1 MKIQFTLIV
10 IFLTVLSARS
20 QELILP
26 EDYPVFEV
34 TRTEGVSSGYIF
46 ITLQPTIDKTSWVIV
61 MDNFG
66 TPIFYRYYP
75 KVVSHMQLQP
85 SGYLNFTER
94 IGTSSNTTIL
104 DSAYNIMYRVPMQNG
119 FRNDRHDFIHAATG
133 EFILIGASPEE
144 MDMSSIVEGGNPAAN
159 VKWGMVQVQSAQKEV
174 LLDWNSSD
182 YFDIEDTY
190 VPLNTDDIDNVH
202 TNGLEL
208 DLDGNILLSSR
219 NMNEITKIDKITG
232 EVIWRWGGKKNQF
245 TFSSKADTFAYSHD
259 IRVLKNGNYTV
270 FDNGTTHDPT
280 FSRAIEYRLDTDN
293 MTATKV
299 WEFSGDPTVF
309 SAVKGSTQRLDN
321 GNTIIGYGSLS
332 MPGLREVTP
341 DGEIA
346 LQINYPLK
354 ATSPR
359 VAKYA
364 WKTTALTVNSDSVQF
379 GHWDGTNAVTRDIT
393 VKNNTASEMD
403 LSSYHLHSEAFT
415 ISGTPLPSS
424 LLSGQEL
431 SLTLSFSPDSIE
443 SAEVQ
448 DILTINSDIDSDT
461 LVQRIAVQVHL
472 SGTKDYLPSGIFSE
486 RIQGSI
492 EVYPNPASEQ
502 LSIRSSHP
510 ISGTLT
516 FYSMDGR
523 VVYSRAF
530 TESDQNFDVR
540 FLKKGLYLLE
550 LHDTTSNSS
559 YRRKIVKL

>member
-1 MKIQFTLIV
+1 MKIHFTLIV
-10 IFLTVLSARS
+10 IFLSILSARS

-34 TRTEGVSSGYIF
+34 TRTEEVSPGYIF
-46 ITLQPTIDKTSWVIV
+46 LTLQPTIQKTSWVIV

-94 IGTSSNTTIL
+94 IGTSSNTSIL

-119 FRNDRHDFIHAATG
+119 FKNDRHDFIHAADG
-133 EFILIGASPEE
+133 EFILIGSAPEE
-144 MDMSSIVEGGNPAAN
+144 MDMSTLVEGGNPAAN

-190 VPLNTDDIDNVH
+190 VALNTDDIDNVH

-219 NMNEITKIDKITG
+219 NMNEITKIDRITG

-270 FDNGTTHDPT
+270 FDNGSSHDPT
-280 FSRAIEYRLDTDN
+280 FSRAIEYKLDTDN

-299 WEFSGDPTVF
+299 WEFIGDPTVF

-341 DGEIA
+341 NGEIA

-364 WKTTALTVNSDSVQF
+364 WKTTALTSSSDSVQF
-379 GHWDGTNAVTRDIT
+379 GHWDGTNEVTREIT
-393 VKNNTASEMD
+393 ILNNTAREMD
-403 LSSYHLHSEAFT
+403 LSSYHLHSDAFT
-415 ISGTPLPSS
+415 ISSSPFPSS
-424 LLSGQEL
+424 LAPGQEK

-443 SAEVQ
+443 RAEVQ

-472 SGTKDYLPSGIFSE
+472 SGTKDYQASAIISE
-486 RIQGSI
+486 RTQGSI
-492 EVYPNPASEQ
+492 EVYPNPASE
-502 LSIRSSHP
+502 LLNIRSSHP
-510 ISGTLT
+510 MSGTLT
-516 FYSMDGR
+516 FYTMDGR
-523 VVYSRAF
+523 VVYRCHFS
-530 TESDQNFDVR
+530 TSEQNYDVR
-540 FLKKGLYLLE
+540 FLRKGLYLLE
-550 LHDTTSNSS
+550 LHDTNSDKAF
-559 YRRKIVKL
+559 RRKILKL